1 VPSSFVSRR
10 RFTTGLAALAITTV
24 GLAGCGSGD
33 DEASA
38 DGGGGGGGGGGVE
51 VHLGYFPNLT
61 HAPALIGVHEGLFE
75 DELDKIGS
83 TVQTQTFDSGSDTIE
98 QLLGGSLDATYIGP
112 SPTLTAYAQSHG
124 EAVRVVSGV
133 TSGGASLVA
142 QPEITSVDQLEGKT
156 VATPGLANTQDIA
169 ARAYFKEQGFETDVE
184 GGGDVS
190 VLPQDNSITVQQFQQ
205 GKLDAAWVPEPY
217 ASILV
222 AAGGKVLVDE
232 ATLWPDGQFVTT
244 QILVRTDFLEEH
256 PEEVKALLAANDA
269 AVAMTT
275 EDPDN
280 AKSIASDQLKELT
293 SAALPP
299 EVLNSAWDKLTFT
312 NDPLAATLEQD
323 YENASDLGLIESI
336 DDLAGLY
343 DLDIVNE
350 LLKDEGQEE
359 VAGL

>member
-1 VPSSFVSRR
+1 VPSTYLTRR
-10 RFTTGLAALAITTV
+10 RFAAGLTALAISTV
-24 GLAGCGSGD
+24 GLAGCGGGDD

-38 DGGGGGGGGGGVE
+38 SSGSGGGGGVE

-61 HAPALIGVHEGLFE
+61 HAPALIAVHEGLFE

-112 SPTLTAYAQSHG
+112 SPTLTAYAQSNG
-124 EAVRVVSGV
+124 QAVRVVSGV

-142 QPEITSVDQLEGKT
+142 QPEFASVDDLAGQT
-156 VATPGLANTQDIA
+156 IATPGLANTQDIA
-169 ARAYFKEQGFETDVE
+169 ARAYLKEQGFETDTE

-222 AAGGKVLVDE
+222 EAGGKVLVDE
-232 ATLWPDGQFVTT
+232 STLWPDGQFVTT
-244 QILVRTDFLEEH
+244 QILVRTDFLDEH
-256 PEEVKALLAANDA
+256 PEEVKALLTANDA

-275 EDPDN
+275 DDPDG
-280 AKSIASDQLKELT
+280 AKTIASDQLKELT
-293 SAALPP
+293 SASLPQP
-299 EVLNSAWDKLTFT
+299 VLDAAWDKLTFT
-312 NDPLAATLEQD
+312 NDPLAATLQQD
-323 YENASDLGLIESI
+323 YEDAADLGLIETI

-350 LLKDEGQEE
+350 LLKADGQEE

>member
-1 VPSSFVSRR
+1 MPSTYLTRR
-10 RFTTGLAALAITTV
+10 RFAAGLAALAVTTV
-24 GLAGCGSGD
+24 GLAGCGDGD

-38 DGGGGGGGGGGVE
+38 SSGSGGGGGVE

-61 HAPALIGVHEGLFE
+61 HAPALIAVHEGLFE

-124 EAVRVVSGV
+124 QAVRVVSGV

-142 QPEITSVDQLEGKT
+142 QPEFASVDDLAGKT
-156 VATPGLANTQDIA
+156 IATPGLANTQDIA
-169 ARAYFKEQGFETDVE
+169 ARAYLKEQGFETDTE

-217 ASILV
+217 ASLLV

-244 QILVRTDFLEEH
+244 QILVRTDFLDEH

-275 EDPDN
+275 DDPEG
-280 AKSIASDQLKELT
+280 AKTIASDQLEELT
-293 SAALPP
+293 SAKLDPA
-299 EVLNSAWDKLTFT
+299 VLSSAWDKLTFT
-312 NDPLAATLEQD
+312 NDPLAATLQQD
-323 YENASDLGLIESI
+323 YENAADLGLIETI
-336 DDLAGLY
+336 DDLPGLY

-350 LLKDEGQEE
+350 LLKADGQEE